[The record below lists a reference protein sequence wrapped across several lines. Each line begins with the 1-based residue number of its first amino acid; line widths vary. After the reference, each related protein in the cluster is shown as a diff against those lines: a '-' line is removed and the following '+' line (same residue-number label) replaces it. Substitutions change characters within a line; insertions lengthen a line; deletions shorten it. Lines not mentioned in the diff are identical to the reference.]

1 VVVINVIAWV
11 EAINVVVLVIAWEVL
26 INALVLVVRTEWVEI
41 ETDVVVAITDQE
53 VIDVVIAW
61 LAINA
66 VVSGTWVAAI
76 EGEEAEMIAPW
87 TTGIMIALV
96 VGHHLISEALQ
107 VAMAQV
113 IGEDHVFLRTDEVD
127 HRVMIVE
134 AISSHQVEADRFHW
148 VTIVE
153 EHSFHQVEADHRQ
166 HQAIVSMID
175 EVDNFHQVEADHRVK
190 IVEADEG
197 VVDTKQMLTVYY
209 IWVQLHTPVFSC
221 KYVGST
227 DDSPSSY
234 QYTQPYY

>member
-1 VVVINVIAWV
+1 
-11 EAINVVVLVIAWEVL
+11 
-26 INALVLVVRTEWVEI
+26 
-41 ETDVVVAITDQE
+41 

-134 AISSHQVEADRFHW
+134 ATSFHQVEADRFHRVMIVEATSFHQVEADRFHR

-153 EHSFHQVEADHRQ
+153 EHSFHQVEADHQQ